1 MTHDTAS
8 ACILHDAVISPAC
21 SAPVRNTQSRG
32 RVRFRPKIKKSSVV
46 NSCFESVGRELMVE
60 GQEEDR
66 GEKRDLLKY
75 YIGIDVK
82 NEKSE
87 GL

>member
-21 SAPVRNTQSRG
+21 SAPV
-32 RVRFRPKIKKSSVV
+32 KKSSVV

-60 GQEEDR
+60 GQEGDR